1 MSARQHR
8 WQAWRDA
15 YKAIQQRR
23 AHQDGSA
30 VLSFWSARWRPPCEP
45 SAAAGARHAQPVYF
59 VPPSVPLTMPGAP
72 KVALGSR
79 NDLLVLEEALQAAA
93 AECAAGARV
102 RALPE
107 AERQDV
113 EKALKQM
120 TVRGA
125 RVRGVEGGEGSSKGR
140 RLYRARAEGQTS
152 CLLSE
157 RQPAC
162 AAARAPTHASAPLR
176 PFRW

>member
-1 MSARQHR
+1 MEVPSFHFGAR
-8 WQAWRDA
+8 
-15 YKAIQQRR
+15 
-23 AHQDGSA
+23 
-30 VLSFWSARWRPPCEP
+30 
-45 SAAAGARHAQPVYF
+45 AGALPASPRQQQALDTRSLCVSS
-59 VPPSVPLTMPGAP
+59 PPPVPLTMPGAP

-93 AECAAGARV
+93 AACAAGARV

-125 RVRGVEGGEGSSKGR
+125 RV
-140 RLYRARAEGQTS
+140 
-152 CLLSE
+152 
-157 RQPAC
+157 
-162 AAARAPTHASAPLR
+162 
-176 PFRW
+176 